1 MLGPGAGARASRKR
15 EPAGDIHPMLAPKL
29 RRAAGESLNDPI
41 AGVFW
46 VTISMALFAGLAAFS
61 RWSINAGLHPFEVV
75 FLRNLFAVAMLM
87 PLLAWRGS
95 SLIRS
100 TQIRLYGVRVAI
112 SLFSMLAWF
121 YAIALIP
128 IGEVTAIS
136 FLAPLFGTLGAIFL
150 LGERVRIRRW
160 TALFVGFMG
169 AMIILRP
176 DGATLGL
183 GQLCALLSAMSMGLT
198 VILVKQLTAAD
209 DPDKIVFLTNAMLLP
224 LSLVPA
230 LFVWTWPTLEV
241 LPALLG
247 MGLTAVLGHVA
258 LVRGYAA
265 TDASLAQTF
274 EFSRLPF
281 AVAIGYLA
289 FGETID
295 SWTWV
300 GAFIIFASAVYITR
314 REARLNRPRRPPA
327 EAPRS

>member
-1 MLGPGAGARASRKR
+1 MPASRL
-15 EPAGDIHPMLAPKL
+15 G
-29 RRAAGESLNDPI
+29 RATGESLSDPV

-46 VTISMALFAGLAAFS
+46 VTISMALLAGLAAFS
-61 RWSINAGLHPFEVV
+61 RAAINAGLHPFEVV
-75 FLRNLFAVAMLM
+75 FLRNLFAVIMLL
-87 PLLAWRGS
+87 PLLAWRGW
-95 SLIRS
+95 SLAKS
-100 TQIRLYGVRVAI
+100 EQLGLYGWRVAI

-136 FLAPLFGTLGAIFL
+136 FLSPLFGTLGAIFL

-160 TALFVGFMG
+160 TALLVGFMG

-176 DGATLGL
+176 AGAALGL

-198 VILVKQLTAAD
+198 AILIKQLTAGD
-209 DPDKIVFLTNAMLLP
+209 DPDKIVFLTNALLLP

-230 LFVWTWPTLEV
+230 LFVWTWPTAEV

-247 MGLTAVLGHVA
+247 MGVCAVLGHVA

-265 TDASLAQTF
+265 TDASLAMTF

-281 AVAIGYLA
+281 VVVIAYLA

-295 SWTWV
+295 VWTWI
-300 GAFIIFASAVYITR
+300 GALIIFASAVYITR
-314 REARLNRPRRPPA
+314 RETRLRPRPRLPA